1 MNYGTMS
8 LGTLMT
14 RNARFR
20 GDYEAI
26 VFDDVRLNYRDFN
39 VRVNK
44 LANALLDA
52 GLQKGDKIA
61 TILPNCLP
69 ALDILWAVAKTG
81 MVVVPL
87 SPMLRG
93 EGLARLINDSDSVMI
108 VSNDSM
114 SEHINAIR
122 ENLSNV
128 QDDYFVLVD
137 SADTP
142 GYRHYDALIANAR
155 ESEPP
160 DANIERDDLYNIIY
174 SSGTTG
180 LPKGIMHSHYVRAN
194 YSTGFGMSC
203 RITPESVILHSGSLV
218 FNGAFV
224 TLMPAFYAGCK
235 YVLLPSFDVENLIK
249 TIEKEKV
256 THMMMVPSQ
265 IVAML
270 NSPSFDPEKL
280 QSLEMIMTVG
290 APLHLEHKQSLAG
303 QLPGVFHE
311 LYGLTEGFI
320 TILDKT
326 QYASKSASV
335 GVPTQFSE
343 MRIVDDN
350 GNDLPANQVG
360 EIVGKSP
367 FLMMGYYKRPDLT
380 ANAIRDGWL
389 YSGDL
394 GYVDEDGFLYL
405 VDRKKD
411 LIISGGVNVYP
422 RDIEEIVVQHPAVIE
437 AAVFGAPDDKWGEAP
452 VAAVIVDDN
461 SFNPES
467 IRDWV
472 NERIEAR
479 YQKLRE
485 VVIKDD
491 FPRSTAGKT
500 LKRKMRDE
508 FWEGRDTK
516 I

>member
-1 MNYGTMS
+1 
-8 LGTLMT
+8 MT

-26 VFDDVRLNYRDFN
+26 IFGNERLNYRQFN
-39 VRVNK
+39 TRVNR

-52 GLQKGDKIA
+52 GLKKGDKIA
-61 TILPNCLP
+61 TILPNCIP
-69 ALDILWAVAKTG
+69 VLDILWAVAKTG

-108 VSNDSM
+108 ISNRSM
-114 SEHINAIR
+114 SDHINAIR
-122 ENLSNV
+122 EQLTQV
-128 QDDYFVLVD
+128 RDDYFILID
-137 SADTP
+137 SSDTLD
-142 GYRHYDALIANAR
+142 YRDYDELLENAMD
-155 ESEPP
+155 SEPP
-160 DANIERDDLYNIIY
+160 NADIERDDLYNIIY

-180 LPKGIMHSHYVRAN
+180 LPKGIMHTHYVRAN
-194 YSTGFGMSC
+194 YCTGFGMSC
-203 RITPESVILHSGSLV
+203 RITPESVVLHSGSLV

-235 YVLLPSFDVENLIK
+235 YVLLPSFEVDLLIE

-270 NSPSFDPEKL
+270 NSPSFDPKKL

-290 APLHLEHKQSLAG
+290 APLHLEHKQSLAE

-326 QYASKSASV
+326 QYATKSASV

-350 GNDLPANQVG
+350 GNVLPVNQVG

-367 FLMMGYYKRPDLT
+367 FLMGGYYKRPDLT

-394 GYVDEDGFLYL
+394 GYVDEDGYLYL

-437 AAVFGAPDDKWGEAP
+437 VAVFGAPDDKWGEAP
-452 VAAVIVDDN
+452 VAAVIVDD
-461 SFNPES
+461 SS
-467 IRDWV
+467 VTAGAIREWV

-479 YQKLRE
+479 YQKLRDL
-485 VVIKDD
+485 VIKDD

-500 LKRKMRDE
+500 LKRSMRDE
-508 FWEGRDTK
+508 FWEGRDSK